1 MFFLCC
7 CFFFKQKTAYEMRIS
22 DWSSDVCSSDLALA
36 FIKSSISKMDR
47 LINAILHLSRTGRRQ
62 FTAQPVDLNQLFTDI
77 TASLAHRLQEADI
90 TLMVNPLPQLTSDRL
105 ALEQVFSN
113 LLDNAIKYMHNNIPG
128 RIDVTVT
135 ATMTHYLIERKS
147 VT

>member
-1 MFFLCC
+1 
-7 CFFFKQKTAYEMRIS
+7 
-22 DWSSDVCSSDLALA
+22 
-36 FIKSSISKMDR
+36 MDR

-113 LLDNAIKYMHNNIPG
+113 LLDNAIKYMRNNIPG
-128 RIDVTVT
+128 RIDVNVD
-135 ATMTHYLIERKS
+135 RKS
-147 VT
+147 TRLNSSQ

>member
-1 MFFLCC
+1 MGFTSELEALRDDLLALVDGRQTDGVQ
-7 CFFFKQKTAYEMRIS
+7 KQGVLPTASETTLRRDYNE
-22 DWSSDVCSSDLALA
+22 ALA

-90 TLMVNPLPQLTSDRL
+90 TLTVNPLPQLTSARL
-105 ALEQVFSN
+105 ALEQVIST
-113 LLDNAIKYMHNNIPG
+113 LLDQPIK
-128 RIDVTVT
+128 R
-135 ATMTHYLIERKS
+135 
-147 VT
+147 